1 MPRCLICCLFVF
13 VPYIVVDAAE
23 APVPDVVEFNRDV
36 RPILS
41 ETCFVCH
48 GPDANKR
55 EAKLRLDTEAGLFG
69 TGSETKPVVGGKL
82 AASELIQR
90 VTSADPE
97 QLMPP
102 ADSGKKLSPRD
113 IAVLKKWVEQGAKWQ
128 GHWAYLKP
136 VRAAVP
142 KVDQAGFT
150 RNDIDRFLLAKL
162 NASGLKPSRE
172 ADRITLVRRLSF
184 DLTGLPPTPEQVDQF
199 VNDVSPE
206 AYDKLVARLLESPH
220 FGERMAVHWLDL
232 VRFADTAGYH
242 SDNPRDIVPY
252 RDYVIRAFNDNLPF
266 DKFTVEQLAG
276 DLLPSP
282 SVSQKVASG
291 YNRLLQTT
299 EEGGAQAKEY
309 IAKYAAD
316 RVRNVSSVWLG
327 ATMGCSECHDH
338 KYDPITQRDF
348 YAMASFFADVQE
360 TAVGRREPGMPVPSP
375 ADEQELARLDT
386 ETAAA
391 KKRLDDTVASLIA
404 TNPDFEKELSSASAW
419 LVLDPVE
426 TKVQGESQLKRQ
438 DDGSL
443 KSTGKSAAQE
453 TYTFTF
459 NSSPVSTSSPISPK
473 SDSGSPS
480 SKPDAGFGETRPR
493 LTGFRL
499 EALTD
504 DELPAK
510 GPGLAPN
517 GNFVL
522 TEFKVAMLGANEK
535 VMPVKV
541 ASAVADHSQSGHEVA
556 TAIDGKD
563 ASGWAVLQ
571 QVGQPHEAI
580 FELAAPLAEGK
591 YTITLEFKSQYP
603 QHGIG
608 RLRIS
613 GTSVEKPAARWVPP
627 ALRSVIAKPADQR
640 NDAEKSQLA
649 AYLRDQSARF
659 QPERNAL
666 QKLAADRDALVKRM
680 PASLITVSAAPRMV
694 RMLPRGNWLD
704 DSGEPVLP
712 AVPAFLGKVETGDK
726 RATRLELANWMVSA
740 DNPLPARVFV
750 NRMWRLFYGQGLS
763 KSLEDLGS
771 QGEWPTHPEL
781 LDQLA
786 VEFRES
792 GWNVKQL
799 VRQMVTSGAYR
810 QSSVQTKEARAAD
823 PFNRLLSAQNR
834 SRLDAEFIRDN
845 ALAIS
850 GLLSPRV
857 GGESDLPYQPEG
869 YWEFLNFPR
878 RTWVHDKGERQYR
891 RGMYTFWQRSFLHPS
906 LAAFDAPSREECTA
920 DRPRSNTPQQ
930 ALTLLNDPSYVEAAR
945 VFATHIMKEGG
956 DTDESRLTW
965 AFRRAVS
972 RAPKPEELTILQ
984 KLLAKHREEF
994 RANPAGADQLPRTGE
1009 APLPDGLNKP
1019 DLAAWTSIART
1030 ILNLHETITRL

>member
-1 MPRCLICCLFVF
+1 MSSLFASGWFAV
-13 VPYIVVDAAE
+13 VPSLVLLAVE
-23 APVPDVVEFNRDV
+23 APIPDVVEFNRDV

-55 EAKLRLDTEAGLFG
+55 QGELRLDTEAGLFG
-69 TGSETKPVVGGKL
+69 ANSKTKPVVAGTLGD
-82 AASELIQR
+82 SELIKR

-102 ADSGKKLSPRD
+102 IDSGKKLSSRD
-113 IAVLKKWVEQGAKWQ
+113 IAILKKWVEQGAKWQ

-142 KVDQAGFT
+142 KVDKAGFT

-162 NASGLKPSRE
+162 NAAGLKPSHE

-199 VNDVSPE
+199 VNDTSPE

-327 ATMGCSECHDH
+327 ATMGCAECHDH
-338 KYDPITQRDF
+338 KFDPITQRDF

-360 TAVGRREPGMPVPSP
+360 TAVGRREPGMPVPS
-375 ADEQELARLDT
+375 ADDEKELARLDT
-386 ETAAA
+386 EAAAA
-391 KKRLDDTVASLIA
+391 KKRLDDSVAALVA
-404 TNPDFEKELSSASAW
+404 TNPNFEQELATASTW
-419 LVLDPVE
+419 TVLDPVE
-426 TKVQGESQLKRQ
+426 SNVQGESQLKRQ
-438 DDGSL
+438 EDGSF
-443 KSTGKSAAQE
+443 KSTAKAAAQE
-453 TYTFTF
+453 TYVFTLEA
-459 NSSPVSTSSPISPK
+459 TSK
-473 SDSGSPS
+473 
-480 SKPDAGFGETRPR
+480 

-499 EALTD
+499 EALAD

-522 TEFKVAMLGANEK
+522 TEFKVAKLGADGK
-535 VMPVKV
+535 ATPVKV
-541 ASAVADHSQSGHEVA
+541 SLAVADHSQSGHEVA

-563 ASGWAVLQ
+563 ASGWAVLPQ
-571 QVGQPHEAI
+571 IGQPHEAI
-580 FELAAPLAEGK
+580 FELAAPLGEGK
-591 YTITLEFKSQYP
+591 YTVTLEFKSQFP

-613 GTSVEKPAARWVPP
+613 GTSVEKPVMRWVPP
-627 ALRSVIAKPADQR
+627 ALRAVVAKAADQR
-640 NDAEKSQLA
+640 SDAEKSQLL

-659 QPERNAL
+659 QPERDAV
-666 QKLAADRDALVKRM
+666 QKLVADREAFVKQM
-680 PASLITVSAAPRMV
+680 PASLITVSAAPRLV

-726 RATRLELANWMVSA
+726 RATRLELANWMISA

-750 NRMWRLFYGQGLS
+750 NRMWKLFYGQGLS

-799 VRQMVTSGAYR
+799 IRQMVTSGAYR
-810 QSSVQTKEARAAD
+810 QSSVQNKEARAVD

-850 GLLSPRV
+850 GLLSLRV

-878 RTWVHDKGERQYR
+878 RTWMHDKGERQYR

-965 AFRRAVS
+965 AFHRAVS
-972 RAPKPEELTILQ
+972 RAPKPEELAILQ

-994 RANPAGADQLPRTGE
+994 RANPANADQLDRTGE

>member
-1 MPRCLICCLFVF
+1 MVRSVACCFMLLSIHLVRAA
-13 VPYIVVDAAE
+13 DAPLPE
-23 APVPDVVEFNRDV
+23 IVEFNRDV

-41 ETCFVCH
+41 EACYACH

-55 EAKLRLDTEAGLFG
+55 EAELRLDTEAGLFG
-69 TGSETKPVVGGKL
+69 LEQTKNPSPQAPLPASVRKEEVKAGRGEKITKPVVAGTLG
-82 AASELIQR
+82 ASELIKR
-90 VTSADPE
+90 ITSADPE

-102 ADSGKKLSPRD
+102 VDSGKKLSARD
-113 IAVLKKWVEQGAKWQ
+113 ISILKKWVEQGAKWQ
-128 GHWAYLKP
+128 GHWAYIKP
-136 VRAAVP
+136 VRAIEPAVNE
-142 KVDQAGFT
+142 AGFT
-150 RNDIDRFLLAKL
+150 RNAIDKFVIAKL
-162 NASGLKPSRE
+162 NAAGLKPSRE
-172 ADRITLVRRLSF
+172 ADRITLIRRLSF
-184 DLTGLPPTPEQVDQF
+184 DLTGLPPSPEQVDQF
-199 VNDVSPE
+199 VNDSSPE

-220 FGERMAVHWLDL
+220 FGERMALYWLDL

-242 SDNPRDIVPY
+242 SDNPRDIAPY
-252 RDYVIRAFNDNLPF
+252 RDYVIRAFNSNLPF

-276 DLLPSP
+276 DLLPNAT
-282 SVSQKVASG
+282 VWQKVASG

-316 RVRNVSSVWLG
+316 RVRNVSGVWLG
-327 ATMGCSECHDH
+327 ATMGCCECHDH
-338 KYDPITQRDF
+338 KFDPISQRDF
-348 YAMASFFADVQE
+348 YTMAAFFADVQE
-360 TAVGRREPGMPVPSP
+360 AAIGRREPGIPVPSEN
-375 ADEQELARLDT
+375 DEKELARLDT
-386 ETAAA
+386 ESAFA
-391 KKRLDDTVASLIA
+391 KKRLDEAVAALVA
-404 TNPDFEKELSSASAW
+404 TNPDFEQELNASTW
-419 LVLDPVE
+419 SVLNPVE
-426 TKVQGESQLKRQ
+426 TKVTGTSQLQRH

-443 KSTGKSAAQE
+443 KSTGTSAATE
-453 TYTFTF
+453 TYVFTL
-459 NSSPVSTSSPISPK
+459 NAPSAVS
-473 SDSGSPS
+473 G
-480 SKPDAGFGETRPR
+480 
-493 LTGFRL
+493 LRL
-499 EALTD
+499 EALAD

-522 TEFKVAMLGANEK
+522 TEFKVAKLGADGK
-535 VMPVKV
+535 PTPVKV
-541 ASAVADHSQSGHEVA
+541 SRAVADHSQATHDVA

-563 ASGWAVLQ
+563 NTGWAVLPQ
-571 QVGQPHEAI
+571 IGQSHEAI
-580 FELAAPLAEGK
+580 FELDQPLAVGK
-591 YTITLEFKSQYP
+591 YTVTLEFKSQFA

-608 RLRIS
+608 KLRFS
-613 GTSVEKPAARWVPP
+613 GTSAAKPASRYVPP
-627 ALRSVIAKPADQR
+627 ALRATLTKAADQR
-640 NDAEKSQLA
+640 NDADKNA
-649 AYLRDQSARF
+649 IVAYLRDQSPRF
-659 QPERNAL
+659 QSEREAV
-666 QKLAADRDALVKRM
+666 QKLVADRDALVKRM

-704 DSGEPVLP
+704 ESGEAVLP
-712 AVPAFLGKVETGDK
+712 AIPAFLGKVETADK
-726 RATRLELANWMVSA
+726 SATRLDLANWMVSA
-740 DNPLPARVFV
+740 DNPLVARVFV
-750 NRMWRLFYGQGLS
+750 NRMWKLLDGQGLS

-781 LDQLA
+781 LDWLA

-792 GWNVKQL
+792 GWNVKHL
-799 VRQMVTSGAYR
+799 VRLMVTSGAYR
-810 QSSVQTKEARAAD
+810 QSSVQTKEARAVD

-850 GLLSPRV
+850 GLLSHRV
-857 GGESDLPYQPEG
+857 GGESDKPYQPEG

-878 RTWVHDKGERQYR
+878 RTWEHDKGEQQYR

-945 VFATHIMKEGG
+945 VFATHILQEGG
-956 DTDESRLTW
+956 PTDEARLTW

-972 RAPKPEELTILQ
+972 RAPKPQELAILQ

-994 RANPAGADQLPRTGE
+994 RANPASADQLDRTGE
-1009 APLPDGLNKP
+1009 APLPDNLNKP

>member
-1 MPRCLICCLFVF
+1 MRRQFRCGVMVGGLLMASLFTMSATVC
-13 VPYIVVDAAE
+13 IASAIDAA
-23 APVPDVVEFNRDV
+23 VPEVIEFNRDV

-55 EAKLRLDTEAGLFG
+55 QGELRLDTEAGLFG
-69 TGSETKPVVGGKL
+69 TNSKTKPVVAGTLGE
-82 AASELIQR
+82 SELVKR
-90 VTSADPE
+90 VTSSDPE

-102 ADSGKKLSPRD
+102 VDSGKKLSPRD

-128 GHWAYLKP
+128 GHWAYIKP
-136 VRAAVP
+136 VRAAEPAVNE
-142 KVDQAGFT
+142 AGFT
-150 RNDIDRFLLAKL
+150 RNPIDKFVLAKL
-162 NASGLKPSRE
+162 NAAGLKPSRE
-172 ADRITLVRRLSF
+172 ADRITLIRRLSF

-199 VNDVSPE
+199 VNDTSPD
-206 AYDKLVARLLESPH
+206 AYEKLVARLLESPH

-252 RDYVIRAFNDNLPF
+252 RDYVIRAFNENLPF

-316 RVRNVSSVWLG
+316 RVRNVSGVWLG
-327 ATMGCSECHDH
+327 ATMGCAECHDH
-338 KYDPITQRDF
+338 KFDPITQRDF
-348 YAMASFFADVQE
+348 YAMAAFFADVQE
-360 TAVGRREPGMPVPSP
+360 AAVGRREPGMPVPS
-375 ADEQELARLDT
+375 ADDEKELARLDT
-386 ETAAA
+386 ESVAA
-391 KKRLDDTVASLIA
+391 KKRLDDAVAALVA
-404 TNPDFEKELSSASAW
+404 TNPNFEQELAASSW
-419 LVLDPVE
+419 TVLDPIE

-438 DDGSL
+438 EDGSL
-443 KSTGKSAAQE
+443 KSGGKAAAQE
-453 TYTFTF
+453 TYTFTLEA
-459 NSSPVSTSSPISPK
+459 TSK
-473 SDSGSPS
+473 
-480 SKPDAGFGETRPR
+480 

-563 ASGWAVLQ
+563 ASGWAVLP

-580 FELAAPLAEGK
+580 FELAAPLGEGK
-591 YTITLEFKSQYP
+591 YTVSLEFKSQYA
-603 QHGIG
+603 QHGLG
-608 RLRIS
+608 RLRVS
-613 GTSVEKPAARWVPP
+613 ATSIEKPASRWVPP
-627 ALRSVIAKPADQR
+627 ALRAVLAKAADQR
-640 NDAEKSQLA
+640 NDAEKNQLL

-659 QPERNAL
+659 QPERDAM
-666 QKLAADRDALVKRM
+666 QKLVADRDALVKRM

-704 DSGEPVLP
+704 ESGEPVSP
-712 AVPAFLGKVETGDK
+712 AVPAFLDKAEQSPPHPNPLPPKRAGEGTGV
-726 RATRLELANWMVSA
+726 RATRLDLANWMISA
-740 DNPLPARVFV
+740 DNPLVARVFV
-750 NRMWRLFYGQGLS
+750 NRMWKLLYGQGLS

-781 LDQLA
+781 LDWLA

-792 GWNVKQL
+792 GWNVKHV
-799 VRQMVTSGAYR
+799 VRLMVHSGAYR
-810 QSSVQTKEARAAD
+810 QSSVQSKEARAVD

-850 GLLSPRV
+850 GLLSLRV
-857 GGESDLPYQPEG
+857 GGESDKPYQPEG

-878 RTWVHDKGERQYR
+878 RTWEHDKGERQYR

-945 VFATHIMKEGG
+945 VFATHILQEGG
-956 DTDESRLTW
+956 PTDETRLTW

-972 RAPKPEELTILQ
+972 RAPKPEELAILQ

-994 RANPAGADQLPRTGE
+994 RANLANADQLPRTGE
-1009 APLPDGLNKP
+1009 SLVPEAINKP